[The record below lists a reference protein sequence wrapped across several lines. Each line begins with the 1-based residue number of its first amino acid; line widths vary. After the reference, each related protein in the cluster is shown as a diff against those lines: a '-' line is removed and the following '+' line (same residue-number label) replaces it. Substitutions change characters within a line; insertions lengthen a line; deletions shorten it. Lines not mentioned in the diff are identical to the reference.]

1 MADSEKWE
9 AVRPEGLAAAIL
21 GVTIIFS
28 LLCTVVVAL
37 RTYARVSARVFG
49 LEDWLMCVGFVLNM
63 VHNGIVIWGTFT
75 GIGTYDKKMNIPTM
89 IEGAKAIVLWQI
101 FYVSGSVF
109 IKASICATLVR
120 IATQKRY
127 IYVLWGLVAISVITT
142 LIAIC
147 AVLIRC
153 KPVAASWNP
162 ALGTCIDQSIIIALT
177 YAVSAVNI
185 VTDWSVAIIPVFILW
200 NLQMRKTLKK
210 MVALVLGLG
219 VLASIATIIRMPYS
233 SVYSHTTNLL
243 HDIGNIILWT
253 VVECDLGIIAG
264 SMPMLRSYIKKFAKD
279 ESSYKGGYQG
289 GSGDLNLV
297 TIGKIK
303 GKHHPIHDNEFVAT
317 AVAGDDRE
325 SAKDDESTKQM
336 IRVTKRIDQVS
347 SKGYEQV

>member
-1 MADSEKWE
+1 MADSTEWKM
-9 AVRPEGLAAAIL
+9 VKPDGLAAAIL
-21 GVTIIFS
+21 SVTVIFS
-28 LLCTVVVAL
+28 VLCIAVVGL
-37 RTYARVSARVFG
+37 RVSARVSSGVLG
-49 LEDWLMCVGFVLNM
+49 LEDWLMCVGFTLNM
-63 VHNGIVIWGTFT
+63 VHNGVVIWGTLT
-75 GIGTYDKKMNIPTM
+75 GIGTYDSKMNTATM
-89 IEGAKAIVLWQI
+89 MEGAKSIVFWQL

-109 IKASICATLVR
+109 IKASICATLAR
-120 IATQKRY
+120 IATKRRY
-127 IYVLWGLVAISVITT
+127 IYTLWGLVAVSVITT
-142 LIAIC
+142 AVAIS

-162 ALGTCIDQSIIIALT
+162 TLGTCIDQSIIIALT

-219 VLASIATIIRMPYS
+219 VLASIATIIRMPYT
-233 SVYSHTTNLL
+233 SVYSNTTNLL
-243 HDIGNIILWT
+243 HNIGNIILWT

-264 SMPMLRSYIKKFAKD
+264 CMPMLRSYIRKFAKD
-279 ESSYKGGYQG
+279 ESSYQG

-297 TIGKIK
+297 TIGKVK
-303 GKHHPIHDNEFVAT
+303 GRHHPIPDAEFLAT
-317 AVAGDDRE
+317 AVGGDDRE

-347 SKGYEQV
+347 TKGYEQV